1 MFEKFRKMYKSI
13 GVENI
18 IWVEVGKE
26 KVSFVKNVKK

>member
-1 MFEKFRKMYKSI
+1 MYKSI

-26 KVSFVKNVKK
+26 KVSFVKNVKKWKSLVL